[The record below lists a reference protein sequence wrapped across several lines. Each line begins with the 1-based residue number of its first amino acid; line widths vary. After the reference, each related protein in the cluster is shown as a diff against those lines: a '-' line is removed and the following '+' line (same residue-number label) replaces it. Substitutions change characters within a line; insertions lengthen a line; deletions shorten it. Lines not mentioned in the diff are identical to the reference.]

1 MNIRRDD
8 DPVEKI
14 PVFVSALNGAIMV
27 PSFMAIT
34 GDMPVHFRLSMLL
47 LVLAV
52 LGSALSSFL
61 SSGLRGRTWIRCV
74 IDGILAGAAFFS
86 TGIIPVVTS
95 AILPDKVQR
104 STMVGGGGA
113 SVSMVVVI
121 IFLYLWMKDDK
132 KIARPGDQ
140 GKPKV
145 EVPWLVISISFI
157 GSIAIVFFSG
167 YINNLR
173 STILRETYSCK
184 L

>member
-1 MNIRRDD
+1 MMNIRRDD

-74 IDGILAGAAFFS
+74 IDGILVGAAFFS

-104 STMVGGGGA
+104 STM
-113 SVSMVVVI
+113 
-121 IFLYLWMKDDK
+121 DDK

-145 EVPWLVISISFI
+145 EVPWLVIS
-157 GSIAIVFFSG
+157 
-167 YINNLR
+167 
-173 STILRETYSCK
+173 RETYSCK

>member
-1 MNIRRDD
+1 MMNIRRDD
-8 DPVEKI
+8 DPVDMI

-47 LVLAV
+47 LLLAV

-74 IDGILAGAAFFS
+74 VDGILAGAAFFS

-104 STMVGGGGA
+104 STMVGGA
-113 SVSMVVVI
+113 SASMVVVI
-121 IFLYLWMKDDK
+121 IFLYLWMKDNK

-140 GKPKV
+140 GRPKV
-145 EVPWLVISISFI
+145 EVPWLVISVSFI
-157 GSIAIVFFSG
+157 GSIAIVFISG
-167 YINNLR
+167 YINSLR
-173 STILRETYSCK
+173 STIL
-184 L
+184 

>member
-86 TGIIPVVTS
+86 TGIIPF
-95 AILPDKVQR
+95 KGQR
-104 STMVGGGGA
+104 WSGA